1 MQFINYSEPL
11 FRPPSEARSLILQP
25 TIGCSWN
32 KCAFCEMYTSKKFHI
47 RKEQEVFN
55 EIDRLEPYAS
65 QIRKVFLAD
74 GNAMVLSYNKLARL
88 LDKLNSTFPNLVRIS
103 SYALPADL
111 ISKSTDEL
119 AGLRSLGLKLL
130 YTGIETG
137 DDKLLKAINKGETQ
151 KTTIEGLQKAKESGI
166 KLSVMIL
173 NGLGG
178 KKFSKNHAIN
188 SAITVNQIQPEF
200 LSTLVLSYPYGP
212 DNFIKRFDGEFLPL
226 AKDELIM
233 ELGEFISNL
242 ELDSTVF
249 RSDHASNYLVLKG
262 ILNKDKTRLL
272 ENIKDVLEDFDEG
285 KLRPEWLRGL

>member
-212 DNFIKRFDGEFLPL
+212 DHFIKRFDGEFLPL